1 VVGCAGT
8 VILGRSHNIRG
19 LIGANAELIVR
30 MQTGKHCII
39 LRKTHNL
46 MELDAQGNFDL
57 HTLQEGG
64 HVPSLTQSP
73 IDFSNLTSLNGLIFR
88 REGTVV
94 SSGCYDW

>member
-1 VVGCAGT
+1 
-8 VILGRSHNIRG
+8 
-19 LIGANAELIVR
+19 
-30 MQTGKHCII
+30 
-39 LRKTHNL
+39 